1 MATTRARA
9 LISPA
14 PGAGVGDL
22 TAIPPS
28 LPNDEDDES
37 PPVNDENATYDAIT
51 IVDVDTDEKYIK
63 YASSLFDRSS
73 LEIIEIS
80 VWTVAFAWSEA
91 DEDKWGRVPKEEDL
105 LSAIRLKLMSAKDME
120 RVGIRIHSTLAKMH
134 GVLTSKFLELVD
146 KAGDLGQRLNTE
158 VSKKVGSISV
168 EEETADRTGY
178 SPKDPT
184 AAQIGDLVTNPATFV
199 FFGGAKATGKDSAS
213 HWRTKIA
220 RVHPPGDCYK
230 W

>member
-1 MATTRARA
+1 MTTTRARA
-9 LISPA
+9 LIPPA
-14 PGAGVGDL
+14 PGAEDDALIAVPP
-22 TAIPPS
+22 IPP
-28 LPNDEDDES
+28 NNEDDE
-37 PPVNDENATYDAIT
+37 PPPENVENVTGT
-51 IVDVDTDEKYIK
+51 IIDVDTTAKYVK
-63 YASSLFDRSS
+63 YASSLFDRPS

-80 VWTVAFAWSEA
+80 VWNVAFAWSEA
-91 DEDKWGRVPKEEDL
+91 DEDKWGRVPKEEEL
-105 LSAIRLKLMSAKDME
+105 LNAVRGKLMSAHDME
-120 RVGIRIHSTLAKMH
+120 RVGLRLHSTLAKMH